1 MDSES
6 FPPPPFLAP
15 PWNHHSGLIQEL
27 RPVHR
32 QAAAAGVEEP
42 VTRSQGVSPKPVRRT
57 RDPLKLIHVLLAMLT
72 SASTLL
78 APRMFWV
85 LLLLTTLRSAQSG
98 ISDNPKCT
106 KGAVVVLRGKP
117 ATMSCSISNAFSHI
131 NISQRADPTAPW
143 KLICSVKPPGNFCQD
158 GWELWIW
165 DGEAYLI
172 TEEAQDTQ
180 AGQYKW
186 SLMGRQ
192 LYTEITKLTVLGP
205 HYLHLTPSAG
215 RQMKIPHSDLN
226 PEHTERDA
234 GNLPHPCPG
243 CPPQPADLHTGMVPK
258 VWLPEL
264 QAPEEHE

>member
-1 MDSES
+1 MQ
-6 FPPPPFLAP
+6 P
-15 PWNHHSGLIQEL
+15 L

-42 VTRSQGVSPKPVRRT
+42 VTRSQESQTHYIGAHTSLIQLLLYLWLQRLYIQGVSPKPVRRT

-98 ISDNPKCT
+98 TWDNPKCT
-106 KGAVVVLRGKP
+106 KGEVSVSRGKP

-131 NISQRADPTAPW
+131 NISLKANPTAPW
-143 KLICSVKPPGNFCQD
+143 KLICNVKPPGDFCHD

-165 DGEAYLI
+165 DGEAYLV
-172 TEEAQDTQ
+172 TDKAQDTQ

-186 SLMGRQ
+186 SLKGRQ
-192 LYTEITKLTVLGP
+192 INTEITTLTVVGWQMS
-205 HYLHLTPSAG
+205 TP
-215 RQMKIPHSDLN
+215 RSDHN

-234 GNLPHPCPG
+234 GNLPHPCLVVLLSLLI
-243 CPPQPADLHTGMVPK
+243 CTLA
-258 VWLPEL
+258 
-264 QAPEEHE
+264 